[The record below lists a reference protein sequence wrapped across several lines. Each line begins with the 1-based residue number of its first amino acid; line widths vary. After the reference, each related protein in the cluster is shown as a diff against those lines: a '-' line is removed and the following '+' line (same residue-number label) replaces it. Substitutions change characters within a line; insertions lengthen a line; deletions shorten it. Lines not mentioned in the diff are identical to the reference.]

1 MLIVHVALHF
11 SCNAADF
18 FGPQVAVQCR
28 KLYGDKTN
36 IQRNEHIFKIVAAL
50 VIISGQT
57 GEVFDNYTVDFL
69 CVNISQKPLKVLTVA
84 VSTSPSI
91 VLIVVYHLDF
101 RVVCQIIVEDSILR
115 RDLSRWFSAKAHQK
129 MQWGCRTL
137 LVRQPCCNSA
147 QICKCIAQMG
157 IKAERLIHSLIA
169 GSAGDGQAGKGV
181 FFAPFLRCLCQ

>member
-1 MLIVHVALHF
+1 MLIVYVALHF

-91 VLIVVYHLDF
+91 VLIVVYHLNF
-101 RVVCQIIVEDSILR
+101 RVVCQIIVEDSVLVLDTVTYIVSVLFGK
-115 RDLSRWFSAKAHQK
+115 SFIFSALPNFLAVL
-129 MQWGCRTL
+129 C
-137 LVRQPCCNSA
+137 
-147 QICKCIAQMG
+147 
-157 IKAERLIHSLIA
+157 
-169 GSAGDGQAGKGV
+169 KGV
-181 FFAPFLRCLCQ
+181 IRRFSASFQDTSNPL

>member
-1 MLIVHVALHF
+1 MTFRLKELREARHL
-11 SCNAADF
+11 S
-18 FGPQVAVQCR
+18 QVRLAM
-28 KLYGDKTN
+28 
-36 IQRNEHIFKIVAAL
+36 
-50 VIISGQT
+50 
-57 GEVFDNYTVDFL
+57 
-69 CVNISQKPLKVLTVA
+69 
-84 VSTSPSI
+84 
-91 VLIVVYHLDF
+91 
-101 RVVCQIIVEDSILR
+101 R